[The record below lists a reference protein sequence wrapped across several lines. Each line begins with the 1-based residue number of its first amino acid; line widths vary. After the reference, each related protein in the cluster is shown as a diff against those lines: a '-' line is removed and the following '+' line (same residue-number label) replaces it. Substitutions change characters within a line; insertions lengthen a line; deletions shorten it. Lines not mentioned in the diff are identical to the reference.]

1 MKSFFNSNFKGVLVF
16 VLLWSGPVSGQEI
29 SVFRSTNDYGEAL
42 VKLSHPVI
50 KSISKEGE
58 NIFRFYLKV
67 SPQDFSICFRFQY
80 RQTKEVD
87 LMFNQWK
94 VEMSLRFEHK
104 TFHLNVKPHDQILQP
119 ENASSIPLVRA
130 MNKTFL
136 YFIDFFCLKNLLT
149 PFEWHSFCLTVDS
162 RG

>member
-1 MKSFFNSNFKGVLVF
+1 MF

-58 NIFRFYLKV
+58 NIFRFYFKSV
-67 SPQDFSICFRFQY
+67 STGLQHLLQISI
-80 RQTKEVD
+80 
-87 LMFNQWK
+87 
-94 VEMSLRFEHK
+94 SA
-104 TFHLNVKPHDQILQP
+104 DQ
-119 ENASSIPLVRA
+119 
-130 MNKTFL
+130 
-136 YFIDFFCLKNLLT
+136 
-149 PFEWHSFCLTVDS
+149 